1 MIRYIGRWGN
11 ENGVVDM
18 SELNLWFIDM
28 KLLIFFFMNLLLT
41 LSSCSE
47 DSAESI
53 PVLQVGA
60 DTVVLKNTID
70 GQNVTVVSSAD
81 WEAVVE
87 EECDWCRC
95 IVNKGMTSFVRIETD
110 ANNQVEE
117 RWTFVTLISG
127 SLKHTIR
134 VCQFGAAPAI
144 ITLPAAFDNLS
155 FEPVEFVL
163 QTIANVEVEVMLPDT
178 VAWVNKNREEVG
190 DTVRS
195 YFKTNLN
202 SSVLPRET
210 WITVSHKGGT
220 LVRRVRVWQAGRNGD
235 YEIQSPEEVVR
246 DAKLVIDGSRSG
258 ASSVQAGSGDFAKS
272 FDGDMG
278 TLYHSN
284 WSNEGEHYFPIT
296 LEYAFAT
303 DESELDY
310 LIYYPRTDGPN
321 GRFKQVEISY
331 KKRGDDSYT
340 VLGEVDFGGSASPR
354 KVDFPDGVRN
364 PDKVKFVVKSGAG
377 NGQGFASCAE
387 MEFYRKVVPDVSLT
401 AVFTDE
407 TYSALRENVTY
418 EQIQGLENA
427 FYREIAKAL
436 FLGIYP
442 LADRVREYEAY
453 ADPDWIARRYK
464 INSYNRLDN
473 ATGIYVRAG
482 DELVIFCGN
491 TAGQQLGLWVMDW
504 AKGYSGKSYM
514 LIEGVNRINMSSSGL
529 VYVSY
534 YASDPTAAPKVK
546 LHFATGQVNGCFRLG
561 ENKDTDWSGLL
572 NKSVGGYLDM
582 QGKYTHMCWPVSK
595 LRSIVTQPTELLEV
609 YDRMVRLEH
618 ELMGLYKYDIP
629 IKNRM
634 FFHAVATDDYM
645 YATSYRTAYHENTLS
660 EILNVNKMKS
670 GVAVWGPAHEVGH
683 MHQTRPG
690 LKWIGMTEVT
700 NNIHSLNVE
709 TTFGHRSRL
718 MREKMG
724 EAEGGGTRYEKAFTN
739 IIARGIA
746 HNEEGDVFC
755 KLVPFWQLQLY
766 AGKIAGKPDLYPEL
780 HESVR
785 NMTDPTGDTKNGVC
799 QLNFVEQC
807 CRVLDEDLTVFFEAW
822 GFLKEMDK
830 VVTDYATERMWVTAD
845 GIASVKAKI
854 AGYTDM
860 KLKGLIYLNDENVG
874 LFQNPQAVVPGKVA
888 HNNREVTLSGWENV
902 VAYELCE
909 GDRIIMIA
917 QRETF
922 KVPETYGEIDWA
934 ATSIRGVAADGT
946 RVSVAFE

>member
-1 MIRYIGRWGN
+1 
-11 ENGVVDM
+11 
-18 SELNLWFIDM
+18 M

-41 LSSCSE
+41 LASCSE
-47 DSAESI
+47 DSTESI

-60 DTVVLKNTID
+60 DTVVLKNTVD

-87 EECDWCRC
+87 EGCDWCRC
-95 IVNKGMTSFVRIETD
+95 VVNKGTVSFVRIETD
-110 ANNQVEE
+110 ANDKLDE
-117 RWTFVTLISG
+117 RWTFVTLSSG

-134 VCQFGAAPAI
+134 VCQFGAVPAI
-144 ITLPAAFDNLS
+144 ITLPVAFDDLS
-155 FEPVEFVL
+155 FEPAEFVL

-178 VAWVNKNREEVG
+178 VTWVSKKKEEVG

-195 YFKTNLN
+195 YFETNLN
-202 SSVLPRET
+202 SSVLPRVT
-210 WITVSHKGGT
+210 WITVSHKGGS
-220 LVRRVRVWQAGRNGD
+220 LVQRVKVWQNGRNRD
-235 YEIQSPEEVVR
+235 YEVQSPEGVVK
-246 DAKLVIDGSRSG
+246 DAKLVIDGSRSV
-258 ASSVQAGSGDFAKS
+258 ASSVQVWSGDFAKS
-272 FDGDMG
+272 FDGNME
-278 TLYHSN
+278 TIYHSN
-284 WSNEGEHYFPIT
+284 WSNKGENYFPIT
-296 LEYAFAT
+296 LEYGFAP
-303 DESELDY
+303 DEAELDY
-310 LIYYPRTDGPN
+310 LIYYPRTDSPN

-331 KKRGDDSYT
+331 KKREDASYT

-354 KVDFPDGVRN
+354 KVDFPGGVKN

-377 NGQGFASCAE
+377 DGQGFASCAE
-387 MEFYRKVVPDVSLT
+387 MEFYRKVVPDASLT

-427 FYREIAKAL
+427 FYREIAKSL

-442 LADRVREYEAY
+442 VADRVREYEAY
-453 ADPDWIARRYK
+453 SDPDWIALRYK
-464 INSYNRLDN
+464 ISPYNRLDN
-473 ATGIYVRAG
+473 VTGIYVRKG
-482 DELVIFCGN
+482 EELVAFCGN
-491 TAGQQLGLWVMDW
+491 TGGQQVGLWVMDW
-504 AKGYSGKSYM
+504 TKGYSGTSYM

-534 YASDPTAAPKVK
+534 YASDPATAPKVK
-546 LHFATGQVNGCFRLG
+546 VHFATGQVNGCFRLG
-561 ENKDTDWSGLL
+561 ENKDADWSGLL
-572 NKSVGGYLDM
+572 NKAVGGYLDM
-582 QGKYTHMCWPVSK
+582 QGMYTHMCWPVSK
-595 LRSIVTQPTELLEV
+595 LRNIVTQPTELLEV
-609 YDRMVRLEH
+609 YDRMIRLEH
-618 ELMGLYKYDIP
+618 ELMGLYKYAIP

-634 FFHAVATDDYM
+634 FFHAVATENDYM

-660 EILNVNKMKS
+660 EILNINKMKS

-709 TTFGHRSRL
+709 TTFGYRSRL

-724 EAEGGGTRYEKAFTN
+724 ESEGGGTRYEKAFTN

-746 HNEEGDVFC
+746 HAKEDDVFC

-766 AGKIAGKPDLYPEL
+766 ASKIAGKPDLYAEL

-785 NMTDPTGDTKNGVC
+785 NMIDPTGDTKNGVC

-807 CRVLDEDLTVFFEAW
+807 CRFLDEDLTVFFEAW
-822 GFLKEMDK
+822 GFLTEMDE
-830 VVTDYATERMWVTAD
+830 VLTDYSKERMWVTAD
-845 GIASVKAKI
+845 GIASVKANV
-854 AGYTDM
+854 AEYNAL
-860 KLKGLIYLNDENVG
+860 KLKGLMYLNDENTD
-874 LFQNPQAVVPGKVA
+874 LFQNPRAVVPGKA
-888 HNNREVTLSGWENV
+888 SHNNRQVTLSGWDNV

-917 QRETF
+917 QREIFT
-922 KVPETYGEIDWA
+922 VPEGYGDINWSA
-934 ATSIRGVAADGT
+934 AIVRGVAADGT